1 MKKYITLL
9 FTGFLISSFAAE
21 IDINGK
27 FVRGM
32 DGWLS
37 PQKKFITEIKTDTK
51 NRFQLKLGKKDAK
64 QRIMVYSRV
73 YSAGSAG
80 DKITLSAVASGSGAG
95 YVGIAC
101 FDYGGNQTN
110 IVYRYFYPGKEMK
123 KYTFDVVIPESRRK
137 DHKGNLRKTSKLRI
151 IFGIQPGASVL
162 FSEVDAIPVIKAQKG
177 SKGVPAGK

>member
-37 PQKKFITEIKTDTK
+37 PQKKLITEIKTDTK
-51 NRFQLKLGKKDAK
+51 NRFQLKLGKEGSK

-80 DKITLSAVASGSGAG
+80 DKLTLSAVASGSGAG

-101 FDYGGNQTN
+101 FDHGGNQTN
-110 IVYRYFYPGKEMK
+110 IVYRYFNPGKEMK
-123 KYTFDVVIPESRRK
+123 KYTFSVVVPESRRK

-162 FSEVDAIPVIKAQKG
+162 FSEIDAVPVANRK
-177 SKGVPAGK
+177 SGK